1 MIIVVDAIDE
11 CTDRRCIMY
20 GLQSIIETTPSM
32 KVIVSSRE
40 EQQVVNAYE
49 EWPFPQ
55 KKDTRINQSDLAN
68 DIESFVKAEVTIR
81 IKEKKLKLRDESL
94 EKTIVAALVDGAD
107 GM

>member
-1 MIIVVDAIDE
+1 LL
-11 CTDRRCIMY
+11 TPTKNGRSLRRI
-20 GLQSIIETTPSM
+20 
-32 KVIVSSRE
+32 
-40 EQQVVNAYE
+40 
-49 EWPFPQ
+49 
-55 KKDTRINQSDLAN
+55 DTRINQSDLAN